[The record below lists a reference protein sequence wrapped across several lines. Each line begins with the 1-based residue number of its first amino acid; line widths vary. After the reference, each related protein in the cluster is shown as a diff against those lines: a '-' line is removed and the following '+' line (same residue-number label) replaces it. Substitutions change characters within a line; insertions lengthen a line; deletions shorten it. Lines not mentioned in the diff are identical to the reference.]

1 MLCLE
6 VICFPFGGT
15 IYLVELAANSKT
27 KHAKK
32 WQEKNKSLD
41 IQLSY

>member
-32 WQEKNKSLD
+32 MAGNEEKA
-41 IQLSY
+41 Y